1 MLGYLLQDQLSI
13 AAHVFVINTLVLG
26 SALFTNYTW
35 HQCFFLSISSLCYSI
50 HVDLWFMYST
60 DNNFAPLSFSV
71 DWKTR
76 KKKKTEKK
84 SFEIKSKCNKW
95 FVTRKVLTIS
105 RFIEAKGQ
113 VKILLQFQ
121 LVTYITKI
129 I

>member
-76 KKKKTEKK
+76 KKKKKK
-84 SFEIKSKCNKW
+84 KKKYFEIKKKYNKLLEK
-95 FVTRKVLTIS
+95 R
-105 RFIEAKGQ
+105 
-113 VKILLQFQ
+113 KILKKHKL
-121 LVTYITKI
+121 K
-129 I
+129 

>member
-76 KKKKTEKK
+76 KKKKKK
-84 SFEIKSKCNKW
+84 KKKNPSKLSQSVIND
-95 FVTRKVLTIS
+95 L
-105 RFIEAKGQ
+105 
-113 VKILLQFQ
+113 
-121 LVTYITKI
+121 
-129 I
+129 